1 MKFWSNSDV
10 PPNGSSIPE
19 LRLLAAVLQ
28 RAIHDYIGG
37 DGDTRENARS
47 WLMDDEP
54 SDSPLTFL
62 FICEALDLDPASL
75 RKSIERQAEAQ
86 VSEMRANEA
95 AI

>member
-10 PPNGSSIPE
+10 PTPGAIIPE

-37 DGDTRENARS
+37 EGDIREGARI

-54 SDSPLTFL
+54 SDAPLTFA
-62 FICEALDLDPASL
+62 FICEALDLDCESL
-75 RKSIERQAEAQ
+75 RRSIQRQAEAQ
-86 VSEMRANEA
+86 VQAMAVTDVA
-95 AI
+95 V